1 MQRKYWRWLTK
12 GSIVVLQTEAL
23 LASAQQQ
30 TGLSDLGDE
39 SILEGLNLLVASLN
53 NEAKLTEAG
62 TQRWGASITATLA
75 NRMQVEDYLKKHP
88 ELLER
93 PIEKPMFVFGL
104 PRTGTTLTINL
115 LNADPARRC
124 FLRWEAFNA
133 VPPAKAGELS
143 SDPRY
148 LAEQE
153 RLDMSLKYVPHI
165 SAIHHEDADSPTECQ
180 FAMAP
185 SFCAQLYDSQ
195 VHIPSYSDW
204 FLNTDYLPAF
214 RYHKRLMQML
224 QAENSG
230 RWTFKN
236 PWHPLY
242 LDALTS
248 VYPDA
253 QLVMTHR
260 DPADVVASA
269 CSLIYQVRKM
279 FSDDVDPK
287 ACGEVLLKTFDLMI
301 ERQQAYRD
309 AHGQDSIYDIQYAD
323 QVGDPIGTMK
333 RLYARFD
340 EPLTPEAEA
349 AMHKTLT
356 ANPQGKHG
364 KHSYDLAD
372 YGLTRAGIH
381 AHFKDYTER
390 YDIPCKA

>member
-1 MQRKYWRWLTK
+1 MGLDSATL
-12 GSIVVLQTEAL
+12 I
-23 LASAQQQ
+23 ASARQQ
-30 TGLSDLGDE
+30 TGLFDLGDD
-39 SILEGLNLLVASLN
+39 SILEGLKILVDSLN
-53 NEAKLTEAG
+53 SEAKLTKAG
-62 TQRWGASITATLA
+62 LQRWEASITATLA
-75 NRMQVEDYLKKHP
+75 NRMQVEDYLKTHP
-88 ELLER
+88 HLLER
-93 PIEKPMFVFGL
+93 KIEKPMFVFGL

-124 FLRWEAFNA
+124 FLRWEAFNS

-143 SDPRY
+143 SDPRC

-153 RLDMSLKYVPHI
+153 RLNMSLKYVPHI

-180 FAMAP
+180 FAMSP
-185 SFCAQLYDSQ
+185 SFCAQVYDSQ

-204 FLNTDYLPAF
+204 FLHTDYMPAF
-214 RYHKRLMQML
+214 RYHKRLMQLL

-242 LDALTS
+242 LDALTN

-279 FSDDVDPK
+279 FSDDVDPR
-287 ACGEVLLKTFDLMI
+287 ACGEVLVNTFDLMI

-309 AHGQDSIYDIQYAD
+309 INGEDSIYDIQYAD

-333 RLYARFD
+333 RLYDRFD
-340 EPLTPEAEA
+340 EPLTHQAQA
-349 AMHKTLT
+349 AMQSMLT
-356 ANPQGKHG
+356 ANPQNKHG

-390 YDIPCKA
+390 FNIPCRT

>member
-1 MQRKYWRWLTK
+1 MIIET
-12 GSIVVLQTEAL
+12 
-23 LASAQQQ
+23 ASLISAAREQ
-30 TGLSDLGDE
+30 TGLTDLGDD
-39 SILEGLNLLVASLN
+39 SILEGLNVLVDSLN
-53 NEAKLTEAG
+53 TEAKLTEVG
-62 TQRWGASITATLA
+62 TQRWAASMTATLA
-75 NRMQVEDYLKKHP
+75 NRMQVEDYLKSHP
-88 ELLER
+88 DLLER

-115 LNADPARRC
+115 LNADPVRRC
-124 FLRWEAFNA
+124 FLRWEAFNSA
-133 VPPAKAGELS
+133 PPAKAGELS
-143 SDPRY
+143 TDPRY
-148 LAEQE
+148 VAEQE
-153 RLDMSLKYVPHI
+153 RLNMSLKYVPHI

-180 FAMAP
+180 FAMSP
-185 SFCAQLYDSQ
+185 SFCAQVYDSQ
-195 VHIPSYSDW
+195 MYIPSYSEW
-204 FLNTDYLPAF
+204 FLNADYLPAF
-214 RYHKRLMQML
+214 RYHKRLMQLL

-242 LDALTS
+242 LDALTT

-260 DPADVVASA
+260 DPADVVGSA

-301 ERQQAYRD
+301 ARQQGYRD
-309 AHGQDSIYDIQYAD
+309 KHGQDSIYDIQYAD

-340 EPLTPEAEA
+340 EPLTVEAEA
-349 AMHKTLT
+349 EMQRTLD

-381 AHFKDYTER
+381 AHFKEYTEQFN
-390 YDIPCKA
+390 IPCKA